1 MTSVTCYNV
10 TMTSSCLGDLPAKD
24 ILGRQFGDLT
34 VTAYDGNREGTY
46 FWRCRC
52 KCGREAVVRQSNLLL
67 GHTKSCGCRQKMAH
81 INNLM
86 LVDGTSVALLEAAR
100 RQRVIS
106 TNSSG
111 YNGVYRNRKN
121 GKWIAQ
127 ITFKA
132 RT

>member
-67 GHTKSCGCRQKMAH
+67 GHTKSCGCRQ
-81 INNLM
+81 
-86 LVDGTSVALLEAAR
+86 
-100 RQRVIS
+100 RVIS